1 MILVAFVA
9 LGLPD
14 GLLGVAWPSMRA
26 TFDQPLAG
34 LGQLLLVGTCGYLA
48 VSAASGFLSDHF
60 GTGAVLMGSACAG
73 ALAMLAFTTAPS
85 WPLLLLGALALG
97 AGNGGVDAGGNAYVA
112 LRHGPGTMNLIHGC
126 YGIGATIGPLA
137 MTAVLVA
144 GQSWRVPYAGM
155 LVVDLALLVV
165 YALTLPVW
173 GGRRRERTEA
183 SAPVS
188 TRWIVVGASLAL
200 FFVYTAFE
208 VSAGQWS
215 FTFLTLSRG
224 VPAAAAGLAVSG
236 YWAGLTACRL
246 ATAVVARRIGPMLL
260 LHLSVAVTLVAMA
273 LFWWSPIP
281 AVGLFGLVL
290 AGVGLAPIFPA
301 LVTLTPG
308 RVGAGMAARV
318 VGLQIGAAG
327 SGGALGPAAIG
338 LVLQRAGAA
347 LLPPL
352 LLAGAVCLAALHLAA
367 TLLDRDDRRR

>member
-1 MILVAFVA
+1 MNTGSSGRPSRSSHGIELEPRTPPKPPASRWTRPMAPGSHSSSSFCVTVRCSVTTSCSGTSRVLMSNIVGTSSPVIRVATRTTLEPAPGAGSSAAPRNRRPGWPDTTCGRSPAQPDWRCDLKHVEGTTRAPAARAAVPVILVAFVA

-155 LVVDLALLVV
+155 LV
-165 YALTLPVW
+165 
-173 GGRRRERTEA
+173 
-183 SAPVS
+183 
-188 TRWIVVGASLAL
+188 
-200 FFVYTAFE
+200 
-208 VSAGQWS
+208 
-215 FTFLTLSRG
+215 
-224 VPAAAAGLAVSG
+224 
-236 YWAGLTACRL
+236 
-246 ATAVVARRIGPMLL
+246 
-260 LHLSVAVTLVAMA
+260 
-273 LFWWSPIP
+273 
-281 AVGLFGLVL
+281 
-290 AGVGLAPIFPA
+290 
-301 LVTLTPG
+301 
-308 RVGAGMAARV
+308 
-318 VGLQIGAAG
+318 
-327 SGGALGPAAIG
+327 
-338 LVLQRAGAA
+338 
-347 LLPPL
+347 
-352 LLAGAVCLAALHLAA
+352 
-367 TLLDRDDRRR
+367 